1 MYTFTRSRVNQRYS
15 RAVRALVDIQDIIY
29 PNGYTNFRSRTR
41 RMPNGYPTYRLG
53 NVALPS
59 PIDEGYDSDEAK
71 CHKRM
76 HFIKGIRVIRRLMRN
91 MWVKRQWRRMLYFLC
106 WVCKRKSEYAKPL
119 AKEEIT
125 NIAEYVGRFAIIDHV
140 TPAHRIVFA
149 PPYREWQSIGVQTIE
164 RDHGPYPLRK
174 L

>member
-1 MYTFTRSRVNQRYS
+1 MYTFTRSDVNRRYS
-15 RAVRALVDIQDIIY
+15 RAVRALVDIQDILD
-29 PNGYTNFRSRTR
+29 PRGCRRKG

-106 WVCKRKSEYAKPL
+106 WECKRKSEYAKPL

-149 PPYREWQSIGVQTIE
+149 PPHREWQSIGVQTIE

-174 L
+174 